1 MSGGPES
8 AGVDSSRGDSSPV
21 ESSGADSGGAEPLPL
36 EGITVVAVEQA
47 VAGPLATRHLA
58 DLGARV
64 IKIERQG
71 EGDFARSYDDT
82 VLGLASHF
90 VWLNRGK
97 ESIELDLASDHGRQI
112 ALELAD
118 RADVVLSNLAPGAME
133 RLGLGAAALRE
144 RKDDLVVVTISGY
157 GDTGPYRDRKAYDM
171 LVQAESGLCSITG
184 TPETATKTGVPVSDI
199 ATGMY
204 ALSAI
209 QSALFRRER
218 TGRGATIEVSMFEA
232 TAEWMGHPM
241 YIRMY
246 ADRQVG
252 RMGLSHASICPY
264 DAFPTTDGQVL
275 IGVQNDRGWAALVRD
290 VLGRPDLVDDERFAT
305 NIARVARRAEVDEL
319 IGRLTSGFG
328 SEELAARL
336 DRFGVPA
343 ARLNDVAA
351 LVDHPQLEARDRW
364 RDVDTP
370 AGPIRGL
377 LPPMTF
383 ADVEL
388 PMGPVPALGQHTDA
402 ILAELGRDSRFQD
415 TTREKDT
422 HHGTA
427 RG

>member
-1 MSGGPES
+1 MT
-8 AGVDSSRGDSSPV
+8 GD
-21 ESSGADSGGAEPLPL
+21 GPLPL

-64 IKIERQG
+64 IKIERPG

-82 VLGLASHF
+82 VHGLASHF

-97 ESIELDLASDHGRQI
+97 ESIELDLASDDGRRV

-118 RADVVLSNLAPGAME
+118 RADVVLSNLAPGAMD
-133 RLGLGAAALRE
+133 RLGLGAAALRS
-144 RKDDLVVVTISGY
+144 RKDELVVVTLSGY
-157 GDTGPYRDRKAYDM
+157 GEAGPYSGRKAYDM

-204 ALSAI
+204 ALSAV

-218 TGRGATIEVSMFEA
+218 TGLGATIEVSMFEA

-264 DAFPTTDGQVL
+264 DAFPTRDGQVL

-290 VLGRPDLVDDERFAT
+290 VLDRPDLVDDERYAT
-305 NIARVARRAEVDEL
+305 NIARVARRAEVDAL
-319 IGRLTSGFG
+319 IGSLTREYD

-336 DRFGVPA
+336 DDAGVPA
-343 ARLNDVAA
+343 ARLNDVAG
-351 LVDHPQLEARDRW
+351 LVHHPQLEARDRW
-364 RDVDTP
+364 REVDTP
-370 AGPIRGL
+370 AGPVRGL
-377 LPPMTF
+377 LPPITY

-388 PMGPVPALGQHTDA
+388 PMGPVPSLGRHTDA
-402 ILAELGRDSRFQD
+402 ILAELAGRARGED
-415 TTREKDT
+415 TR
-422 HHGTA
+422 HGTS
-427 RG
+427 

>member
-1 MSGGPES
+1 MTD
-8 AGVDSSRGDSSPV
+8 GVDTGGAGT
-21 ESSGADSGGAEPLPL
+21 SGVDTGGLDTGGAEPLPL

-64 IKIERQG
+64 IKIERPE
-71 EGDFARSYDDT
+71 EGDFARAYDNS
-82 VLGLASHF
+82 VHGLASHF

-97 ESIELDLASDHGRQI
+97 ESIELDLASDHGLRV
-112 ALELAD
+112 ALDLAD
-118 RADVVLSNLAPGAME
+118 RADVVISNLAPGAME
-133 RLGLGAAALRE
+133 RLGLGAAALRA
-144 RKDDLVVVTISGY
+144 RRDQLVVVTISGY
-157 GDTGPYRDRKAYDM
+157 GDTGPYAGRKAYDM

-184 TPETATKTGVPVSDI
+184 TPDAAAKTGVPVSDI

-204 ALSAI
+204 ALSAV

-218 TGRGATIEVSMFEA
+218 TGRGATVEVSMFEA

-246 ADRQVG
+246 EGRQVG

-264 DAFPTTDGQVL
+264 DAFPTRDGQVL
-275 IGVQNDRGWAALVRD
+275 IGVQNDRGWAALVGD
-290 VLGRPDLVDDERFAT
+290 VLGRPELVGDERYAT
-305 NIARVARRAEVDEL
+305 NVARVARRTEVDEL
-319 IGRLTSGFG
+319 IGRLTAGYG
-328 SEELAARL
+328 SQELADKL
-336 DRFGVPA
+336 DEFGVPA
-343 ARLNDVAA
+343 ARLNDVAG

-364 RDVDTP
+364 RDFQTP
-370 AGPIRGL
+370 AGPVRGL

-383 ADVEL
+383 TDVEL

-402 ILAELGRDSRFQD
+402 ILAEVAGQVRGED
-415 TTREKDT
+415 TR
-422 HHGTA
+422 HGTA

>member
-1 MSGGPES
+1 MT
-8 AGVDSSRGDSSPV
+8 GD
-21 ESSGADSGGAEPLPL
+21 GPLPL

-64 IKIERQG
+64 IKIERPG

-82 VLGLASHF
+82 VHGLASHF

-97 ESIELDLASDHGRQI
+97 ESIALDLASDDGRRV

-118 RADVVLSNLAPGAME
+118 RADVVLSNLAPGAMD
-133 RLGLGAAALRE
+133 RLGLGAAALRS
-144 RKDDLVVVTISGY
+144 RKDELVVVTLSGY
-157 GDTGPYRDRKAYDM
+157 GDAGPYSGRKAYDM

-204 ALSAI
+204 ALSAV

-218 TGRGATIEVSMFEA
+218 TGLGATIEVSMFEA

-264 DAFPTTDGQVL
+264 DAFPTRDGQVL

-290 VLGRPDLVDDERFAT
+290 VLDRPDLVDDERYAT
-305 NIARVARRAEVDEL
+305 NIARVARRAELDAL
-319 IGRLTSGFG
+319 IGSLTREYD

-336 DRFGVPA
+336 DDAGVPA
-343 ARLNDVAA
+343 ARLNDVAG
-351 LVDHPQLEARDRW
+351 LVHHPQLEARDRW
-364 RDVDTP
+364 REVDTP
-370 AGPIRGL
+370 AGPVRGL
-377 LPPMTF
+377 LPPITY

-388 PMGPVPALGQHTDA
+388 PMGPVPSLGRHTDA
-402 ILAELGRDSRFQD
+402 ILAELAGRARGED
-415 TTREKDT
+415 TR
-422 HHGTA
+422 HGTS
-427 RG
+427 

>member
-1 MSGGPES
+1 MTGAVDES
-8 AGVDSSRGDSSPV
+8 D
-21 ESSGADSGGAEPLPL
+21 LPL
-36 EGITVVAVEQA
+36 AGITVVAIEQA

-64 IKIERQG
+64 IKIERPG
-71 EGDFARSYDDT
+71 EGDFARSYDET
-82 VLGLASHF
+82 VHGMASHF
-90 VWLNRGK
+90 VWLGRGK
-97 ESIELDLASDHGRQI
+97 ESIELDLASPGGRETVL
-112 ALELAD
+112 ALAD
-118 RADVVLSNLAPGAME
+118 RAEVVLSNLAPGAME

-144 RKDDLVVVTISGY
+144 RKPDLVVVTISGY
-157 GDTGPYRDRKAYDM
+157 GDSGPYSGRKAYDM

-209 QSALFRRER
+209 QGALFRRAR
-218 TGRGATIEVSMFEA
+218 TGRGATIGVSMFEA

-246 ADRQVG
+246 ADRQIG

-264 DAFPTTDGQVL
+264 DAFPTRDGQVL

-290 VLGRPDLVDDERFAT
+290 VLGRPELVDDERYAT
-305 NIARVARRAEVDEL
+305 NIARVARRAEVDALLGEL
-319 IGRLTSGFG
+319 TREYG
-328 SEELAARL
+328 SVELADRL

-343 ARLNDVAA
+343 ARLNDVAG

-377 LPPMTF
+377 LPPMNF

-388 PMGPVPALGQHTDA
+388 PMGPVPALGQHTEA
-402 ILAELGRDSRFQD
+402 ILAELGQDAPHRDTSASD
-415 TTREKDT
+415 TSAGDTASHDTASIDMRRQDT
-422 HHGTA
+422 HHGNA

>member
-1 MSGGPES
+1 MT
-8 AGVDSSRGDSSPV
+8 GD
-21 ESSGADSGGAEPLPL
+21 GPLPL

-64 IKIERQG
+64 IKIERPG

-82 VLGLASHF
+82 VHGLASHF

-97 ESIELDLASDHGRQI
+97 ESIELDLASDDGRRI

-133 RLGLGAAALRE
+133 RLGLGADALRARRDE
-144 RKDDLVVVTISGY
+144 LVVVTLSGY
-157 GDTGPYRDRKAYDM
+157 GDAGPYSGRKAYDM

-264 DAFPTTDGQVL
+264 DAFPTRDASVL

-290 VLGRPDLVDDERFAT
+290 VLDRPDLVDDERYAT
-305 NIARVARRAEVDEL
+305 NIARVARRTEVDAL
-319 IGRLTSGFG
+319 IGSLTREYG
-328 SEELAARL
+328 SAELADRL
-336 DRFGVPA
+336 DDAGVPA
-343 ARLNDVAA
+343 ARLNDVAG

-364 RDVDTP
+364 REVDTP
-370 AGPIRGL
+370 AGPVRGL
-377 LPPMTF
+377 LPPFTYT
-383 ADVEL
+383 DVEL
-388 PMGPVPALGQHTDA
+388 PMGPVPSLGQHTDA
-402 ILAELGRDSRFQD
+402 ILAELAGH
-415 TTREKDT
+415 TREEDT
-422 HHGTA
+422 NGIA
-427 RG
+427 RR

>member
-1 MSGGPES
+1 MTGG
-8 AGVDSSRGDSSPV
+8 G
-21 ESSGADSGGAEPLPL
+21 PLPL

-64 IKIERQG
+64 IKIERPG

-82 VLGLASHF
+82 VHGLASHF

-97 ESIELDLASDHGRQI
+97 ESIELDLASDDGRRV

-118 RADVVLSNLAPGAME
+118 RADVVLSNLAPGAMD
-133 RLGLGAAALRE
+133 RLGLGAAALRS
-144 RKDDLVVVTISGY
+144 RKDELVVVTLSGY
-157 GDTGPYRDRKAYDM
+157 GEAGPYSGRKAYDM

-204 ALSAI
+204 ALSAV

-218 TGRGATIEVSMFEA
+218 TGLGATIEVSMFEA

-264 DAFPTTDGQVL
+264 DAFPTRDGQVL

-290 VLGRPDLVDDERFAT
+290 VLDRPDLVDDERYAT
-305 NIARVARRAEVDEL
+305 NIARVARRAEVDAL
-319 IGRLTSGFG
+319 IGSLTREYDSK
-328 SEELAARL
+328 ELAARL
-336 DRFGVPA
+336 DDAGVPA
-343 ARLNDVAA
+343 ARLNDVAG
-351 LVDHPQLEARDRW
+351 LVHHPQLEARDRW
-364 RDVDTP
+364 REVDTP
-370 AGPIRGL
+370 AGPVRGL
-377 LPPMTF
+377 LPPITY

-388 PMGPVPALGQHTDA
+388 PMGPVPSLGRHTDA
-402 ILAELGRDSRFQD
+402 ILAELAGRARGED
-415 TTREKDT
+415 TR
-422 HHGTA
+422 HGTS
-427 RG
+427 